1 MAYFYGF
8 LFYHYIYFIRLKM
21 TDEFYEEA
29 LKELEEIFGIEFPY
43 EMIMLYLSLKY
54 GDIDEEQL

>member
-1 MAYFYGF
+1 
-8 LFYHYIYFIRLKM
+8 M

-43 EMIMLYLSLKY
+43 EIVMSYLILKY
-54 GDIDEEQL
+54 GEIDEEKL